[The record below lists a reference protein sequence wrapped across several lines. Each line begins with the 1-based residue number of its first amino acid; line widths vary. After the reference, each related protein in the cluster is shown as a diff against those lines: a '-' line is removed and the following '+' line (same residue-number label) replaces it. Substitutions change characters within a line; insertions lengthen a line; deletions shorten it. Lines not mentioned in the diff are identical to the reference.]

1 MNIGSNIK
9 GLRIQKGISTKAI
22 SEEIGISEEKYV
34 EIENGGDFLF
44 SVLDAI
50 ANSFSMNIIDLI
62 LLDEAPAGIRNYFNN
77 NNGNQGKII
86 NVQGINQEEIRTAY
100 KELYFEEV
108 KRIPK
113 LEKLLLANN
122 IQFDF

>member
-1 MNIGSNIK
+1 MNIGSKIK
-9 GLRIQKGISTKAI
+9 GLRIQKGYSTKFI
-22 SEEIGISEEKYV
+22 SDEIGISEEKYI

-44 SVLDAI
+44 SVLETI
-50 ANSFSMNIIDLI
+50 ANRFSITVIDLM

-86 NVQGINQEEIRTAY
+86 NVQGIDQEEIRRAY
-100 KELYFEEV
+100 KELYFEQF

-113 LEKLLLANN
+113 LERLLLDNN
-122 IQFDF
+122 IPFDV

>member
-9 GLRIQKGISTKAI
+9 GLRIQKGISTKAV
-22 SEEIGISEEKYV
+22 SEEIGISEEKYI

-62 LLDEAPAGIRNYFNN
+62 LLDEAPKGIRNYFNN

-86 NVQGINQEEIRTAY
+86 NVQGIDQEEIRRAY
-100 KELYFEEV
+100 KELYFEQF

-113 LEKLLLANN
+113 LEKLLLENN
-122 IQFDF
+122 IQFDV